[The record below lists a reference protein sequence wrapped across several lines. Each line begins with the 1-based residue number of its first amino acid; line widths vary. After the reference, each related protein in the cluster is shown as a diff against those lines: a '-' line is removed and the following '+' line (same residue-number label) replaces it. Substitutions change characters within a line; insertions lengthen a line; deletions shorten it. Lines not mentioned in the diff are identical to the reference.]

1 MFEKEIKFISD
12 FTINKINNL
21 GSYFTYDEL
30 FYSGVNPAILKFISA
45 ELDYRI
51 YEDRKKLLHHST
63 FNYSGSEIA
72 RYFDLIGK
80 EIKKSTKISFNEI
93 KNLVNQAIA
102 FNADFIVSPN
112 ETLINLIFN
121 KNQEGIIEDIKLK
134 LNYVYYY
141 PYIIDILNSYISK
154 KKISGLTSSKLGEIL
169 SEINTQLSVSDPE
182 KIIEDAVNTIFDFY
196 NIGNTGN
203 KKLSINFIEV
213 YLEKMNLEKY
223 VNKLKEQASRDPKQK
238 YENNEI
244 KSILFSPAPIKGP
257 DKTVIEEPV
266 IQEEQDL
273 TKDEPKEEIDDV
285 QNLENLPEDLTK
297 SELQD
302 EVQEESDQKEVEFDI
317 TEHNNLEALYN
328 FNEESGENIPE
339 NENNVNVSK
348 IEDEKIKEELKSSEE
363 FELEKFSDAPAAD
376 KEPEKE
382 HKKSRD
388 KDIFTYLSDKE
399 IEKIVGYI
407 FNDDRDEF
415 ALTMEKVSECDT
427 YEDAVDI
434 LKEVFKAYYV
444 NPYSKEAITFTN
456 SVANYFEQ
464 T

>member
-12 FTINKINNL
+12 FTVNKLNNL

-30 FYSGVNPAILKFISA
+30 FYSGINPAILKYISA

-51 YEDRKKLLHHST
+51 YADRKKLLQQST

-72 RYFDLIGK
+72 KYFNLIGK

-93 KNLVNQAIA
+93 KELVNQAIA
-102 FNADFIVSPN
+102 FNADFIIRPN
-112 ETLINLIFN
+112 ETLMNLVFG
-121 KNQEGIIEDIKLK
+121 KNQERIVEDIKLK
-134 LNYVYYY
+134 LDYVYYY
-141 PYIIDILNSYISK
+141 PYIKDILNSYIEK
-154 KKISGLTSSKLGEIL
+154 KKVSGLNLSKFGEIL
-169 SEINTQLSVSDPE
+169 SEVNTHLLVSATE

-213 YLEKMNLEKY
+213 YLEKMGLEIY
-223 VNKLKEQASRDPKQK
+223 QSKLKKRASGDPKQK
-238 YENNEI
+238 YEINEI
-244 KSILFSPAPIKGP
+244 KSILFSSEPVKEP
-257 DKTVIEEPV
+257 DKTAAEEPA
-266 IQEEQDL
+266 IQKEEYL
-273 TKDEPKEEIDDV
+273 TKDEPKEEIEELKNQEV
-285 QNLENLPEDLTK
+285 KHESLAETEPPEV
-297 SELQD
+297 S
-302 EVQEESDQKEVEFDI
+302 EESDKEEVEFDI
-317 TEHNNLEALYN
+317 SEHENLEVLYN
-328 FNEESGENIPE
+328 FDDEEPGKDIPGI
-339 NENNVNVSK
+339 ENNETVSE
-348 IEDEKIKEELKSSEE
+348 IEEEKIKEEPKSSEE
-363 FELEKFSDAPAAD
+363 PEFEKFSYIPKLD
-376 KEPEKE
+376 KEPEKDP
-382 HKKSRD
+382 KKSRD

-415 ALTMEKVSECDT
+415 AVTMEKISECRS

-434 LKEVFKAYYV
+434 LKEIFKAYYV

-456 SVANYFEQ
+456 SIANYFEQ